1 MAGLEGLKVKNTY
14 KSLLRVD
21 DNTNGIDSSLEVIED
36 GEGTNSSLQLSTNKL
51 LVIPTTSD
59 TTGVFE
65 VQTGAGDSVLSVDT
79 ANFRVGIGDGE
90 TGDNTLHVKG
100 DEAQSV
106 LKLEQLNVDEP
117 FIRFQC
123 ASTASDDSE
132 CISTDTTVD
141 ETDKFGAIRISIN
154 GADKWIRIYDT
165 HS

>member
-1 MAGLEGLKVKNTY
+1 MAGLTGVKPSASY
-14 KSLLRVD
+14 KSLLRMD
-21 DNTNGIDSSLEVIED
+21 DNTNGVDATLEKITD
-36 GEGTNSSLQLSTNKL
+36 GEGTDSSLQLSTSKA
-51 LVIPTTSD
+51 LVIPASD

-65 VQTGAGDSVLSVDT
+65 VQTGSGDSVLSVST
-79 ANFRVGIGDGE
+79 TNFRVGIGDGE
-90 TGDNTLHVKG
+90 IGDNTLHVKG
-100 DEAQSV
+100 EEAQSV

-141 ETDKFGAIRISIN
+141 ESDKFGAILISIN
-154 GADKWIRIYDT
+154 GVDKWIRIYDT

>member
-36 GEGTNSSLQLSTNKL
+36 GEGTNSSLQLSTSKA
-51 LVIPTTSD
+51 LVIPASD

-65 VQTGAGDSVLSVDT
+65 VQTGSGDSVLSVST
-79 ANFRVGIGDGE
+79 TNFRVGVGDGE
-90 TGDNTLHVKG
+90 AGDNTLHVKG
-100 DEAQSV
+100 SEAQSV

-141 ETDKFGAIRISIN
+141 ESDKFGAIRISIN
-154 GADKWIRIYDT
+154 GVDKWIRIYDT